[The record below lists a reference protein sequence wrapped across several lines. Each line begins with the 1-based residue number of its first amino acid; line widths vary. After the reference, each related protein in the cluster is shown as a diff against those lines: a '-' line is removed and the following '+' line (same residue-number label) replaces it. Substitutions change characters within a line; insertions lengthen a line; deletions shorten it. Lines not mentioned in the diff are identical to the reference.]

1 MNRNGIVPAINL
13 RPLSSSYLCLDRP
26 VRAWFDITQDKYDEE
41 RCFLHC
47 LFTRSVHFF
56 QNFSVPV
63 INSSLLKRATT
74 MPKKRRSSQ
83 NVEAATTAKR
93 VKSDNGLLWRLV
105 TDHPDIFDTH
115 VVPKLNGNDV
125 KFFYD
130 VNTESRA
137 AIKRSGVQLRNAF
150 KIGDFDTKSTISWA
164 LEKCNEEKERFCS
177 RVALN
182 GNLDL
187 LKYLHE
193 NGCPWDQSTCTCASL
208 VGHLECLQYAHE
220 NECPWDEDT
229 CKYAAEKGHLEC
241 LKYLHENG
249 CPWDE
254 DTCEGA
260 ARNGHLECLK
270 YLHDKGCPWDGM
282 ACSAAAGG
290 GHLECLKYAHEH
302 GCPWFENTCYSAA
315 CLKWSSRVFEIRARK
330 RMSLG

>member
-1 MNRNGIVPAINL
+1 MTTRNT
-13 RPLSSSYLCLDRP
+13 
-26 VRAWFDITQDKYDEE
+26 AWDI
-41 RCFLHC
+41 
-47 LFTRSVHFF
+47 
-56 QNFSVPV
+56 
-63 INSSLLKRATT
+63 
-74 MPKKRRSSQ
+74 
-83 NVEAATTAKR
+83 
-93 VKSDNGLLWRLV
+93 V
-105 TDHPDIFDTH
+105 TDHPEIFDAH

-130 VNTESRA
+130 VNRESRR
-137 AIKRSGVQLRNAF
+137 AIQRSGVRLADAF
-150 KIGDFDTKSTISWA
+150 RIKDFDTKSTISWA

-177 RVALN
+177 RMALN

-254 DTCEGA
+254 DTCSNA
-260 ARNGHLECLK
+260 AK
-270 YLHDKGCPWDGM
+270 F
-282 ACSAAAGG
+282 
-290 GHLECLKYAHEH
+290 GHLECLKYAHEN
-302 GCPWFENTCYSAA
+302 GCPWDEKTCSNAAYNDHPESFKYAVENGCPQSTNTEYNVWA
-315 CLKWSSRVFEIRARK
+315 
-330 RMSLG
+330 